1 MISQGVV
8 EDADADADAD
18 EDPDELLVGH
28 SALGHFML

>member
-8 EDADADADAD
+8 EDADAD
-18 EDPDELLVGH
+18 EDPDELFVGH

>member
-8 EDADADADAD
+8 EDADADAD
-18 EDPDELLVGH
+18 ELLVGQ